1 MVEERYVWHRLR
13 GGGLTKA
20 TKATADA
27 HAGRG
32 EGCAARENL
41 PKVRLTA
48 LTHSTHILRQECV

>member
-13 GGGLTKA
+13 GGGGLTKA

-41 PKVRLTA
+41 PKVRLTP
-48 LTHSTHILRQECV
+48 R